1 MRRITLILSDLY
13 LPEEAGRGASFPAAL
28 DLPNL
33 DWLLRFAGR
42 VERVGDW
49 RAWLSADL
57 GVFDLA
63 RMSVAEVCARGSM
76 PASSASTA
84 WFATPVHLEARID
97 HVRLADRGLL
107 RLGAEERETWKR
119 DFALAFGPGYA
130 LHDAGER
137 SFLLSGAA
145 PTRAASVDPSRLLD
159 ADIGQALPTGPS
171 AGELRRL
178 GTEIEMWLHG
188 APANLAREKRR
199 HRRVSALWLWGGG
212 LPGNDT
218 GVPAPDATA
227 KAPPH
232 AKTVVHGGDPFLS
245 AIAGASLSPAPASIA
260 ALDTREDR
268 CIVELTPMSGS
279 KTESLAELDAHW
291 FAPARDALRRGD
303 LTTVDVIANDRWFR
317 ITARSGWRF
326 WRKRSSW
333 LQQLAR

>member
-28 DLPNL
+28 ALPNL

-42 VERVGDW
+42 VERIGDW
-49 RAWLSADL
+49 RKWLSEDL
-57 GVFDLA
+57 GAFDLA
-63 RMSVAEVCARGSM
+63 RMSVAEVCALGSL
-76 PASSASTA
+76 PAALASNA

-107 RLGAEERETWKR
+107 RLGADERETWRR
-119 DFALAFGPGYA
+119 DFALAFGPGFA

-145 PTRAASVDPSRLLD
+145 PTRIASVDPSRLLD

-188 APANLAREKRR
+188 APANLAREHRR
-199 HRRVSALWLWGGG
+199 LRRVSALWLWGGG
-212 LPGNDT
+212 LRG
-218 GVPAPDATA
+218 GSGEPAPSATA
-227 KAPPH
+227 KSQPH
-232 AKTVVHGGDPFLS
+232 AETGFFGGDPFLG
-245 AIAGASLSPAPASIA
+245 ALAGASLSAVPPSFA
-260 ALDTREDR
+260 ALDTRGDR
-268 CIVELTPMSGS
+268 CVVELAPMSGPRN
-279 KTESLAELDAHW
+279 ESLAELDAHW
-291 FAPARDALRRGD
+291 FAPVRDALSRGGLGSVD
-303 LTTVDVIANDRWFR
+303 LIANDRWFR
-317 ITARSGWRF
+317 ITARPGWRF
-326 WRKRSSW
+326 WRRRSSW